1 MARILLVNDEPDLM
15 DVCKMAL
22 EIAGHTVVT
31 LIDASEA
38 LELAI
43 RFQPEL
49 IGLDWVMPEM
59 SGEDVLLQLRA
70 TPETR
75 SIPVLVISALEGL
88 EPEARRLG
96 AVGFLPKPFRAE
108 ELNRAVNNVL
118 RANAPALQLG

>member
-22 EIAGHTVVT
+22 EIAGHTVAT
-31 LIDASEA
+31 LTDPTEA
-38 LELAI
+38 LELAK

-49 IGLDWVMPEM
+49 IGLDWVMPDT
-59 SGEDVLLQLRA
+59 SGEDVLQQLKA

-88 EPEARRLG
+88 ESEARRLG

-108 ELNRAVNNVL
+108 ELNRAVNDVL
-118 RANAPALQLG
+118 KASSPAMQLG